1 MRSGRFHLVN
11 EPAKPLFKIDIPY
24 PSSILPSMPSV
35 PKSASIETNSLIY
48 FARMVDKIRLHA
60 KGDLREDFQANL
72 GKGFDGVMC
81 GFLRVDY
88 AALTERVL
96 QGGTDEELLDWCY
109 ANGRELNA
117 TDLHIWKE
125 FLRKVG
131 WNDGVSEI
139 LERRKRESH
148 LEHRADI
155 QTMLE
160 YFEYDEG
167 RKC

>member
-1 MRSGRFHLVN
+1 
-11 EPAKPLFKIDIPY
+11 
-24 PSSILPSMPSV
+24 MPTT
-35 PKSASIETNSLIY
+35 PKSAYTETNGLIY

-60 KGDLREDFQANL
+60 KGELREDFQANL
-72 GKGFDGVMC
+72 GGGFDKRMC
-81 GFLRVDY
+81 DYLRMDY
-88 AALTERVL
+88 AALTQRVL
-96 QGGTDEELLDWCY
+96 QGGTDEEVLDWCY
-109 ANGRELNA
+109 GRGRYLNA
-117 TDLHIWKE
+117 NDLYIWRE

-139 LERRKRESH
+139 LDRRKRESR